1 MSGHTGTVPSIVS
14 SYSRLLEAAGAYAP
28 KLRLSMRLNALAA
41 VIEGLAFACFYPLS
55 VALLSQPAD
64 VGSAWLW
71 LGVMVLLAGIDAA
84 LRWLSMRFSFG
95 ADLAQMNYGL
105 RLRLGQQLRVIPLQT
120 LSQRRA
126 GDLGAVLSSSVED
139 SMAPAGQLSAVIIR
153 IIVVP
158 LVAILATFF
167 VNWKMAVAMIGLVC
181 LAAPIYYWR
190 RRGAGRGVHGLAKA
204 HADTEADIVEYI
216 QGLPVLRA
224 TSQTGK
230 QARKLQAAF
239 ADLRERQKKGS
250 IKGLWPSLAFSSL
263 TEIGLVALLGLGIFF
278 VLNGGLDIASIAA
291 LLVIATRFSEPL
303 SLFASLMVVFDFME
317 GGLRRIDELLSIK
330 PLSSK
335 AEAALTDKFD
345 IRFDDV
351 TFEYATGDAD
361 EKAALRNLSFDL
373 PQGSLTALVGPSGSG
388 KTTITRL
395 VMRYDDPQS
404 GSVSIGGVNI
414 RDLESDSLMKHIS
427 VVFQDV
433 YLFNESILEN
443 IRMGNPDASDEEVEA
458 AARNANCHEFV
469 TRLPEGYATNVGDI
483 GGTLSGGER
492 QRISIARAIL
502 KDAPI
507 VILDEPTAALDTE
520 SEVAVQKAIDALVKD
535 RTVIV
540 IAHRLSTI
548 VGANQILVLDDG
560 QLVEQGDHQHLL
572 DQAGRYR
579 AMWTAQ
585 QTAKSWH

>member
-1 MSGHTGTVPSIVS
+1 MSAHPETVPSIAT
-14 SYSRLLEAAGAYAP
+14 SYKRMFEAAGEFAP
-28 KLRLSMRLNALAA
+28 QFKLAMRLNALAA
-41 VIEGLAFACFYPLS
+41 VFEGLAFACFYPLS
-55 VALLSQPAD
+55 IALLGNPAEI
-64 VGSAWLW
+64 GSAWFW
-71 LGVMVLLAGIDAA
+71 LGLMVLLAAVDAA
-84 LRWLSMRFSFG
+84 LRWTAMRFSFG
-95 ADLAQMNYGL
+95 ADLAKMNYNL
-105 RLRLGQQLRVIPLQT
+105 RLRLGEQLRIIPLQA
-120 LSQRRA
+120 LSKRRA

-158 LVAILATFF
+158 LVAIAATFF
-167 VNWKMAVAMIGLVC
+167 VNWKMALAMIALIF

-190 RRGAGRGVHGLAKA
+190 RRGTGRGLHGLARA
-204 HADTEADIVEYI
+204 HARAEADIVEYI

-230 QARKLQAAF
+230 QAKKLQSAF
-239 ADLRERQKKGS
+239 DDLQDRQRKGS
-250 IKGLWPSLAFSSL
+250 IKGLRSSLAFSSL
-263 TEIGLVALLGLGIFF
+263 IEIGLVALLGLGIYY
-278 VLNGGLDIASIAA
+278 VLSGGPEIASIAA

-303 SLFASLMVVFDFME
+303 SLFASLMAVFDQME

-330 PLSSK
+330 PLSSHPD
-335 AEAALTDKFD
+335 AAVKDAFD
-345 IRFDDV
+345 IQFENV
-351 TFEYATGDAD
+351 TFEYASVEAQ
-361 EKAALRNLSFDL
+361 EKAALRDVNFVL
-373 PQGSLTALVGPSGSG
+373 PQGTLTALVGPSGSG

-395 VMRYDDPQS
+395 IMRYDDPKA
-404 GSVSIGGVNI
+404 GTIRIGGVDI
-414 RDLESDSLMKHIS
+414 RDLTSASLMKHIS

-433 YLFNESILEN
+433 YLFIESILEN
-443 IRMGNPDASDEEVEA
+443 IRMGNPDASNEQVEA
-458 AARNANCHEFV
+458 AARKANCHEFV
-469 TRLPEGYATNVGDI
+469 TRLPDGYATNVGDI

-492 QRISIARAIL
+492 QRVSIARAIL

-520 SEVAVQKAIDALVKD
+520 SEVAVQRAIDALVKD

-548 VGANQILVLDDG
+548 VGANQILVLVDG
-560 QLVEQGDHQHLL
+560 QLAEHGQHEQLL
-572 DQAGRYR
+572 DQNGRYH

>member
-1 MSGHTGTVPSIVS
+1 MSAHTESVPSIVT
-14 SYSRLLEAAGAYAP
+14 SYKRMFEAAGEFAP
-28 KLRLSMRLNALAA
+28 KLKIAMRLNATAA
-41 VIEGLAFACFYPLS
+41 VVEGLAFACFYPLS
-55 VALLSQPAD
+55 IALLSEPANIN
-64 VGSAWLW
+64 GAWTW
-71 LGVMVLLAGIDAA
+71 LVVMMVLAAIDAS
-84 LRWLSMRFSFG
+84 LRWVAMQFSFG
-95 ADLAQMNYGL
+95 PDLAKMNYGL
-105 RLRLGQQLRVIPLQT
+105 RLRLGEQLRVIPLQA

-153 IIVVP
+153 IMVVP
-158 LVAILATFF
+158 SVAILATFF
-167 VNWKMAVAMIGLVC
+167 VNWKMAIAMIGLVC

-204 HADTEADIVEYI
+204 HANTEADIVEYI

-230 QARKLQAAF
+230 QAKKLQTSF
-239 ADLRERQKKGS
+239 TDLRELQKKGS
-250 IKGLWPSLAFSSL
+250 IKGLWPTLAFNSL
-263 TEIGLVALLGLGIFF
+263 TEIGLIALLGLGVFY

-317 GGLRRIDELLSIK
+317 GGLRRIDEMLSIK
-330 PLSSK
+330 PLSSRPD
-335 AEAALTDKFD
+335 ATLEDRFD
-345 IRFDDV
+345 IQFEDV
-351 TFEYATGDAD
+351 TFEYETGDVQ
-361 EKAALRNLSFDL
+361 EKAALRDLNFDL

-395 VMRYDDPQS
+395 MMRYGDPQN
-404 GSVSIGGVNI
+404 GSVKIGGVDI
-414 RDLESDSLMKHIS
+414 RNLTSDNLMKHIS

-443 IRMGNPDASDEEVEA
+443 IRMGNPDASDAEVED
-458 AARNANCHEFV
+458 AARKANCHEFV
-469 TRLPEGYATNVGDI
+469 TRLPNGYATNVGDI
-483 GGTLSGGER
+483 GGSLSGGER

-520 SEVAVQKAIDALVKD
+520 SEVAVQRAIDALVKN

-548 VGANQILVLDDG
+548 VGATQILVLEDG
-560 QLVEQGDHQHLL
+560 QLVESGDHQSLL
-572 DQAGRYR
+572 GKEGRYH
-579 AMWTAQ
+579 AMWQAQ

>member
-1 MSGHTGTVPSIVS
+1 MSGHHEAVPSIVS
-14 SYSRLLEAAGAYAP
+14 SYARMFQAAGKFAP
-28 KLRLSMRLNALAA
+28 NLRLAMRLNVAAA
-41 VIEGLAFACFYPLS
+41 VVEGLAFACFYPLS
-55 VALLSQPAD
+55 IALLNQPAD
-64 VGSAWLW
+64 IGAAWMW
-71 LGVMVLLAGIDAA
+71 LGAMLVLAALDAA
-84 LRWLSMRFSFG
+84 LRWFSMKFSFG
-95 ADLAQMNYGL
+95 PQLAEMNYGL
-105 RLRLGQQLRVIPLQT
+105 RLRLGQQLRVIPLQ
-120 LSQRRA
+120 SMAQRRA

-139 SMAPAGQLSAVIIR
+139 SMAPAGQLSGVIIR
-153 IIVVP
+153 IITVP
-158 LVAILATFF
+158 MVAIAATFF
-167 VNWKMAVAMIGLVC
+167 VNWKMAVAMIALAV

-230 QARKLQAAF
+230 QAKKLQAAF
-239 ADLRERQKKGS
+239 TDLRDLQKKGS
-250 IKGLWPSLAFSSL
+250 MKGLWPSLAFSSL
-263 TEIGLVALLGLGIFF
+263 TEVGLVGLMGLGVFY
-278 VLNGGLDIASIAA
+278 VLNGELDIASIAA

-303 SLFASLMVVFDFME
+303 SLFVNLTVVFDFME

-330 PLSSK
+330 PLPAK
-335 AEAALTDKFD
+335 KEAVLEGKFD
-345 IRFDDV
+345 IQFEGV
-351 TFEYATGDAD
+351 TFEYKTGEEQ
-361 EKAALRNLSFDL
+361 EKAALRDLNFHL

-395 VMRYDDPQS
+395 MMRYDDPQA
-404 GSVSIGGVNI
+404 GTVKIGDVDI
-414 RDLESDSLMKHIS
+414 RDLTSDNLMKHIS

-443 IRMGNPDASDEEVEA
+443 IRMGNPDASDAEVED
-458 AARNANCHEFV
+458 AARRANCHEFV
-469 TRLPEGYATNVGDI
+469 TRLPDGYATNVGDI

-520 SEVAVQKAIDALVKD
+520 SEVAVQRAIDALVKD

-548 VGANQILVLDDG
+548 VGANQILVLEDG
-560 QLVEQGDHQHLL
+560 QLVEHGNHDALL
-572 DQAGRYR
+572 KQKGRYH